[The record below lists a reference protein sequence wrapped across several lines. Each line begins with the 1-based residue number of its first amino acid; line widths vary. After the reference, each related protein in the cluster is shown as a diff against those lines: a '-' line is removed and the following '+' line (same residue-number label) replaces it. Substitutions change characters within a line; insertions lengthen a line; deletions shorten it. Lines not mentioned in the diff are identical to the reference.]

1 MNANQSISLFAFD
14 YFARKEPL
22 SYPVLFFFHLFE
34 FLLHVFITFLLQVL
48 LYCVCVEVYR
58 EEKRKKRNA
67 WRKMNVTA
75 SKASLVLLCS
85 IQHSNYISPYV
96 ESAAWTDR
104 TKLFRWLL
112 AMKQAT
118 SIHLY
123 CVLSS
128 YCSHPI
134 KFVVRDTVKKTHPTC
149 TFTVGLQPTTGQCE
163 GREEKRTSK

>member
-1 MNANQSISLFAFD
+1 MLINRFRYLLSIILHAKNLNHTPFFSFFIYSNFFSMSLSLFFCKFCCIV
-14 YFARKEPL
+14 YVWR
-22 SYPVLFFFHLFE
+22 
-34 FLLHVFITFLLQVL
+34 FI
-48 LYCVCVEVYR
+48 
-58 EEKRKKRNA
+58 EKRREKKRNA

-104 TKLFRWLL
+104 TKLFRWLR

-128 YCSHPI
+128 YRSHPI
-134 KFVVRDTVKKTHPTC
+134 KFVVRDAVKKNSSNLYVYCWLTANS
-149 TFTVGLQPTTGQCE
+149 GAIWG
-163 GREEKRTSK
+163 